1 MGPQGESGVNLPLPE
16 LPPVGDVTCLLGAWQ
31 NGDSA
36 ALNRLTDLL
45 YGQLRAMADRHMR
58 RESVGHTLQ
67 ATALVHEA
75 YARVVGADLDFHDR
89 SHFLA
94 VMSTQMRRILI
105 DHAKAKHRDKRG
117 GHAVPISL
125 DDVPTVAADSNP
137 LLLDLDEII
146 QALGRRDPRKEKVLE
161 MLYFGGMTQPEIAE
175 ALGISLA
182 TVERDLRMARAW
194 VKAQL
199 GDDVT

>member
-1 MGPQGESGVNLPLPE
+1 MNQPLPE
-16 LPPVGDVTCLLGAWQ
+16 VPQIADITCLLGAWQ

-45 YGQLRAMADRHMR
+45 YAQLHAMADRHMR

-75 YARVVGADLDFHDR
+75 YARVVGAELNFQDR

-137 LLLDLDEII
+137 LLLDLDEVIR
-146 QALGRRDPRKEKVLE
+146 ALGRRDPRKEKVLE
-161 MLYFGGMTQPEIAE
+161 MLYFGGMSQPEIAA

-194 VKAQL
+194 IKMQL
-199 GDDVT
+199 KEGEATDPG

>member
-1 MGPQGESGVNLPLPE
+1 MNQPLPE
-16 LPPVGDVTCLLGAWQ
+16 VPQIADITCLLGAWQ

-45 YGQLRAMADRHMR
+45 YAQLHAMADRHMR

-75 YARVVGADLDFHDR
+75 YARVVGAELNFQDR

-137 LLLDLDEII
+137 LLLDLDESIR
-146 QALGRRDPRKEKVLE
+146 ALGRRDPRKEKVLE

-175 ALGISLA
+175 ALDISLA

-194 VKAQL
+194 IKMQL
-199 GDDVT
+199 NEGEARDSG